1 MKAAPKHIPFQNSQN
16 PGAGFD
22 LIRLEDLH
30 RRTDLNHSP
39 FQLHLVEFYLVI
51 LIETGEGLH
60 TIDFKDYPYQPGT
73 ILTIRKDQIHRFHEN
88 ASVRGTMLLFTNEF
102 LVSYL
107 EALEVMKTFQLFN
120 DVLSAPT
127 LHLSGTKR
135 KEIHDLTERIAEE
148 YLRVNDAYSLGII
161 RSELHILL
169 TRLYRLKADN
179 NELISERK
187 YLSEFI
193 EFQGLIEQHIVAYKK
208 VMDYARMMGRST
220 KTLNTVTQSIIH
232 KSAKGFI
239 DEICTKQIKRL
250 LINTEDSVKEVA
262 FSLGFEETTNF
273 YKYFKRQTGLTPE
286 QFRVCG

>member
-1 MKAAPKHIPFQNSQN
+1 
-16 PGAGFD
+16 
-22 LIRLEDLH
+22 
-30 RRTDLNHSP
+30 
-39 FQLHLVEFYLVI
+39 LHLVEFYLVI
-51 LIETGEGLH
+51 LIEAGEGRH

-73 ILTIRKDQIHRFHEN
+73 ILTIRKDQIHRFQEN
-88 ASVRGTMLLFTNEF
+88 ESVRGTMLLFTDEF

-148 YLRVNDAYSLGII
+148 YLHVNDAYSLGII

-169 TRLYRLKADN
+169 TWLYRLKANN

-187 YLSEFI
+187 YLIEFI
-193 EFQGLIEQHIVAYKK
+193 EFQGLIEQHIIAHKK
-208 VMDYARMMGRST
+208 VMDYAKMMGRST

-232 KSAKGFI
+232 KSAKAFI

-286 QFRVCG
+286 QFRVSG